1 MSTTHVADTGH
12 VKEQAKDAAG
22 QAREQAEEAARKA
35 GGRVRSQVDTRSTEM
50 GDRVVSQADD
60 VRSIST
66 SLRDQGND
74 NAAQL
79 ADQAAER
86 IEQVGS
92 WLRDS
97 DADRM
102 LEQAE
107 DVARRNPWAVLAG
120 GVAAGFAISRVLKA
134 SSAERYRS
142 RSAGDAAVQ
151 GASPSGPST
160 SRTGRFDRVPSP
172 TEAPIPGAGPASGGM
187 PTPATGPGTGMG
199 PV

>member
-1 MSTTHVADTGH
+1 MSTTQVADTGH
-12 VKEQAKDAAG
+12 VKEQAKEAAG
-22 QAREQAEEAARKA
+22 QAREQAEDAARMA
-35 GGRVRSQVDTRSTEM
+35 GGRVRSQVDERSTDM
-50 GDRVVSQADD
+50 GERVVSQAGD
-60 VRSIST
+60 VRSISDA
-66 SLRDQGND
+66 LRDQGND

-120 GVAAGFAISRVLKA
+120 SVAVGFAVSRVLKA
-134 SSAERYRS
+134 SSADRYRS
-142 RSAGDAAVQ
+142 RSDSGAGHPDRAPE
-151 GASPSGPST
+151 ASTP
-160 SRTGRFDRVPSP
+160 RTGRFDRVPPP
-172 TEAPIPGAGPASGGM
+172 TQAPVPGTAPAAGGM
-187 PTPATGPGTGMG
+187 PSPATGPGTGMG